1 MQNLFIYLL
10 KGLKGLKTQI
20 SYPLDWFFT
29 YIKLYMNGIKFGS
42 FKSFGVPNVN
52 VSIGGQVFIGSEF
65 RMNNNLYSNNIGRVE
80 ACNLIV
86 GKNGK
91 LVIHDNVGLSGSTIV
106 CQNSIEIGSNVN
118 LGGNVVIYDTDFHS
132 LNKLDRLDVKTDK
145 IKTTTKPVKIGSNV
159 FIGGHSTILKGVEI
173 GENVIIGACSVV
185 TKNIPDNQ
193 LWAGNPAKFIR
204 ELN

>member
-1 MQNLFIYLL
+1 MQKLFVLVL
-10 KGLKGLKTQI
+10 KALKAIKVKII
-20 SYPLDWFFT
+20 SPFHWLYTFILF
-29 YIKLYMNGIKFGS
+29 YMNGIQFGS

-52 VSIGGQVFIGSEF
+52 VSIGGEVLIGSKF
-65 RMNNNLYSNNIGRVE
+65 RMNNNLFSNNIGRVE

-91 LVIHDNVGLSGSTIV
+91 LIIDDNVGLSGSTIV
-106 CQNSIEIGSNVN
+106 CQDSVIIGSNVN

-132 LNKLDRLDVKTDK
+132 LNKFDRLDTKIDK
-145 IKTTTKPVKIGSNV
+145 INTNTKPVIIGSNV
-159 FIGGHSTILKGVEI
+159 FVGGHSTILKGVKI

-185 TKNIPDNQ
+185 TKDVPDNQ